1 MRSRPL
7 LPALLATLLLGALAG
22 CYSYAE
28 RRSAEAGGTA
38 AGKQP
43 AAAPLA
49 APKAS
54 SNAAARQIAALA
66 LPKIR
71 LAVAELQVIPAYAA
85 PGRPPN
91 VEHRMQAP
99 LQAVAAQWARRDVRA
114 VGTTDRARVIVRQAS
129 IVAVALKRKT
139 GVSGLFRKEPNTRFD
154 GTLALAIE
162 VRNDKGDLLGQVSA
176 KATRSREVLEGA
188 SREDHEAVWRA
199 MAERL
204 VADVARELERQV
216 SLRLTSFAR

>member
-1 MRSRPL
+1 MRLTSIMPAFVA
-7 LPALLATLLLGALAG
+7 ALLLTG

-28 RRSAEAGGTA
+28 RRNAEA
-38 AGKQP
+38 AGKQ
-43 AAAPLA
+43 AAAPA
-49 APKAS
+49 AVSKAS
-54 SNAAARQIAALA
+54 SKAAARRIAALG
-66 LPKIR
+66 LPVIR

-91 VEHRMQAP
+91 VEHRMKAP
-99 LQAVAAQWARRDVRA
+99 LQAVAAGWARGNVRA
-114 VGTTDRARVIVRQAS
+114 VGTAGRARVIVRQAS

-162 VRNDKGDLLGQVSA
+162 VRNDTGDLLGQVSA
-176 KATRSREVLEGA
+176 RASRSREVLEGA
-188 SREDHEAVWRA
+188 SQEDRKALWRA
-199 MAERL
+199 MAEGL